1 MDEKTIEFLERAAGV
16 FLKYGIKSVTMDD
29 LARELGMSK
38 KTIYQYF
45 RDKNDLIVKIIEV
58 KVAQDQRC
66 CMLAQNESENAI
78 DEMLNITRFV
88 VDNFASINPT
98 VFYDLQRYHP
108 DAWQVVTTHK
118 RDFILGNIR
127 NNIQRGIN
135 EGVYRDNL
143 NIEITARLHM
153 ACTDIIMTGDWFPYP
168 EFRLDELFTESIRF
182 QIRGMATEKGRTYLK
197 TKLNQNKEE

>member
-29 LARELGMSK
+29 LARELGISK
-38 KTIYQYF
+38 KTIYQHF
-45 RDKNDLIVKIIEV
+45 KDKSDLIAKIIEI
-58 KVAQDQRC
+58 KVAEDQQVC
-66 CMLAQNESENAI
+66 TVAQKESENAI

-108 DAWQVVTTHK
+108 DAWQIVTRHK
-118 RDFILGNIR
+118 KEFILTIIR
-127 NNIQRGIN
+127 NNIKRGIE
-135 EGVYRDNL
+135 EGVYRNNL

-168 EFRLDELFTESIRF
+168 EFRMDQLFIESIRF
-182 QIRGMATEKGRTYLK
+182 QIRGMATEKGRIYLK
-197 TKLNQNKEE
+197 TKMNQITEE

>member
-58 KVAQDQRC
+58 KVAQDQQC
-66 CMLAQNESENAI
+66 CLQAQNESENAI

-135 EGVYRDNL
+135 EGVYRNNL